1 MQIIKL
7 QLNHHNLFC
16 PATGEQIL
24 FEDGCNE
31 EAKSLQGYWCD
42 LFFEEPVI
50 KNKKMASE
58 WRRFQKKN
66 EKIYQ
71 SDFQM
76 LEDFF
81 LDFSEPNWIVF
92 EISDNTSFSSTAW
105 HVIDMNTVL

>member
-7 QLNHHNLFC
+7 QLSHYNLFC

-24 FEDGCNE
+24 FEDDCNE
-31 EAKSLQGYWCD
+31 DAKSLQGYWCD

-50 KNKKMASE
+50 KNKKLATA
-58 WRRFQKKN
+58 WKKFQQKN
-66 EKIYQ
+66 KSKYQ

-81 LDFSEPNWIVF
+81 LDYPEPNWIVF
-92 EISDNTSFSSTAW
+92 KIADNNPSSSTAW
-105 HVIDMNTVL
+105 HILDMNTVK